1 MTALPLPLH
10 PRIGD
15 GSGVVVPTSELGR
28 RVVRGV
34 LVLAPRGVLDRASL
48 RALDAAMDAEDG
60 PVALD
65 LTECTLAERSVLE
78 RLDPR
83 RWART
88 SAQVCVICNRLTGR
102 QLMARSG
109 VVHRFSLFQR
119 IEDALQSL
127 VLADSGYGT
136 GWEQRTS

>member
-1 MTALPLPLH
+1 MAALPIPL
-10 PRIGD
+10 IGD
-15 GSGVVVPTSELGR
+15 PRAERRPAAGLGQR
-28 RVVRGV
+28 LVRGV
-34 LVLAPRGVLDRASL
+34 LVLAPRGVLDRSSL
-48 RALDAAMDAEDG
+48 RQLDQVIAGEDG
-60 PVALD
+60 PVAID
-65 LTECTLAERSVLE
+65 LTECTLAERSALE

-83 RWART
+83 RWDRT

-109 VVHRFSLFQR
+109 VIHRFCLFQR

-127 VLADSGYGT
+127 VLADSGYGM

>member
-1 MTALPLPLH
+1 MTALPLPL
-10 PRIGD
+10 IGD
-15 GSGVVVPTSELGR
+15 PGDVTPAVAGLGR
-28 RVVRGV
+28 RLVRGV
-34 LVLAPRGVLDRASL
+34 LVLAPSGVLDRASL
-48 RALDAAMDAEDG
+48 RQLDQAMAAADG
-60 PVALD
+60 PVAID
-65 LTECTLAERSVLE
+65 LTECTLAERSVIE

-88 SAQVCVICNRLTGR
+88 PAQVCVICNRLTGR

>member
-1 MTALPLPLH
+1 MTALSLPL
-10 PRIGD
+10 IGD
-15 GSGVVVPTSELGR
+15 PGGMTRPTAGLAR
-28 RVVRGV
+28 RLVRGV

-48 RALDAAMDAEDG
+48 RELDRVLGAETG
-60 PVALD
+60 PVAID
-65 LTECTLAERSVLE
+65 LTDCTLAERSVLE

-88 SAQVCVICNRLTGR
+88 SGQVCLICNRLTGR

-109 VVHRFSLFQR
+109 LVHRFTLFQR

>member
-1 MTALPLPLH
+1 MAALPIPL
-10 PRIGD
+10 IGD
-15 GSGVVVPTSELGR
+15 PGGEPLPMGRLGR
-28 RVVRGV
+28 RLVRGV

-48 RALDAAMDAEDG
+48 RQLDQAIAGEVG
-60 PVALD
+60 PIAID
-65 LTECTLAERSVLE
+65 LTDCTLAERSALE

-109 VVHRFSLFQR
+109 VIHRFSLFQR